1 MDKKIPSRL
10 PAVAQDR
17 MVYHNWPVIDPQFHF
32 ILEFEGR
39 LDEARVKRAVRLA
52 MDAEPVFGCQYVERR
67 PPYWKRR
74 DDLDRLPLCEV
85 AESSDP
91 EQELTQFMSRRCNAS
106 IDPLLQACIVRGKN
120 DALCLKISHVAADGA
135 GGYDLLYLIASLYRN
150 LQDPNYRVTPN
161 LGSRSRM
168 QWFRKEGFR
177 KCVRALR
184 SRPERPVESRWSF
197 PSTNRDDRGAVKSV
211 QRELEAA
218 RFDSMRA
225 YAKQFGATLNDVF
238 AAAFFR
244 ALLPFL
250 EEGID
255 APQTIVLPMSV
266 RRYLPSGKTEAIC
279 NFTAPFAL
287 SLARV
292 PNEPFEAT
300 LRRVAAATRDA
311 DARRERALAAAL
323 GISLAY
329 RLAAPRMKMKIE
341 AARWRSI
348 EDGRTRTV
356 FSNVGALD
364 PARLDFGLP
373 LADATLIPPPAP
385 APGLFLVVHSF
396 RSALRFT
403 VTYYSRTMKS
413 EDVEGLM
420 DSIMA
425 DLPAA
430 DAYAGERSAPEG
442 EVRV

>member
-1 MDKKIPSRL
+1 
-10 PAVAQDR
+10 

-39 LDEARVKRAVRLA
+39 LDEARVRRAVRLA
-52 MDAEPVFGCQYVERR
+52 MDAEPVFGCRYVERR

-85 AESSDP
+85 EESSDP
-91 EQELTQFMSRRCNAS
+91 EREVTEFVTRRCNAS
-106 IDPLLQACIVRGKN
+106 VDPLLQARIVRGKN
-120 DALCLKISHVAADGA
+120 DTLCLKISHVATDGA

-150 LQDPNYRVTPN
+150 LQDPNYSVMPN

-177 KCVRALR
+177 KCIRALR
-184 SRPERPVESRWSF
+184 SRPQRPVESRWSF
-197 PSTNRDDRGAVKSV
+197 PSTNRDDRGAVKFARR
-211 QRELEAA
+211 QLEAA
-218 RFDSMRA
+218 RFDSIRA
-225 YAKQFGATLNDVF
+225 YAKQLGATLNDVI

-244 ALLPFL
+244 SLFPFL

-255 APQTIVLPMSV
+255 TPQTIVLPMSV
-266 RRYLPSGKTEAIC
+266 RRYLPEGKTQAIC

-300 LRRVAAATRDA
+300 LRRVAAATGNA
-311 DARRERALAAAL
+311 EARRERALVGAL

-329 RLAAPRMKMKIE
+329 RLAAPRMKMTIE
-341 AARWRSI
+341 TARWKSI
-348 EDGRTRTV
+348 EDGRTRTI
-356 FSNVGALD
+356 FSNAGAID

-373 LADATLIPPPAP
+373 LADALLVPPPAS
-385 APGLFLVVHSF
+385 APDLFLVVHSF
-396 RSALRFT
+396 RSALRFAI
-403 VTYYSRTMKS
+403 TYYSRTMNS

-420 DSIMA
+420 DSLMA

-430 DAYAGERSAPEG
+430 DALAGARAAPERG
-442 EVRV
+442 AKV